1 MKIINPANGETITQL
16 KEDDQSDI
24 QKKFELAK
32 AGQLSWGETPIQ
44 ERVLAIKKFQELLLE
59 NADVLGHEMSLET
72 GKPKGEAIGEVR
84 GAAGKCEFFITE
96 ALQVLEKE
104 LVHDDGTTKEFL
116 DYDPLGV
123 IANISAWNY
132 PYLVGVNIFVPALIA
147 GNAVMYKPSEFAS
160 TVGISIH
167 KLLLEAG
174 IPEDVFQLVL
184 GDAKAGIVLTQLP
197 LDGYYFTGSYETGK
211 KIAVAVADKLVPVGL
226 ELGGKDPL
234 YIADDVASIGDAA
247 ANAAEGAF
255 YNNGQSCCS
264 VERIYV
270 HESIFDEFSKEFVSV
285 VDSYKVGD
293 PANPETQMG
302 AITRGAH
309 LKFLEAQV
317 ENAISKG
324 AKLRTG
330 GKVIPGPGQF
340 FEPTVFTNV
349 THEMDIMCEET
360 FGPVIGLMKVSNDE
374 EAIKLMNDT
383 KYGLT
388 SAIFTSNQ
396 KRGKELLEKINSGT
410 GYLNCCD
417 RVSGYLPWSGRGH
430 SGLGASLSKHGL
442 YTFCNLKGYH
452 IRA

>member
-1 MKIINPANGETITQL
+1 MKIVNPANGELITQL
-16 KEDDQSDI
+16 NENSIDEI
-24 QKKFELAK
+24 QQKFKLAK
-32 AGQLSWGETPIQ
+32 SAQINWADTSIQ
-44 ERVLAIKKFQELLLE
+44 IRVKAIKKFQELLIK
-59 NADVLGHEMSLET
+59 NAKVLGSEMSLET
-72 GKPKGEAIGEVR
+72 GKPKSEAIGEVN
-84 GAAGKCEFFITE
+84 GAAGKCEFFIQE
-96 ALQVLEKE
+96 AQQVLEKE
-104 LVHDDGTTKEFL
+104 LVHDDGSTKEYL

-174 IPEDVFQLVL
+174 IPENVFQLVL
-184 GDAKAGIVLTQLP
+184 GDANAGKALTQLP
-197 LDGYYFTGSYETGK
+197 LDGYYFTGSYATGK
-211 KIAVAVADKLVPVGL
+211 KIAIAVADKLVPVGL

-234 YIADDVASIGDAA
+234 YIADDVPDIASAA

-270 HESIFDEFSKEFVSV
+270 HENIFEEFTKEFVSV
-285 VDSYKVGD
+285 VANYKVGD
-293 PANPETQMG
+293 PSHPDTQMG

-309 LKFLEAQV
+309 LKFLTEQV
-317 ENAISKG
+317 ENAVSLG
-324 AKLRTG
+324 AELKTG
-330 GKVIPGPGQF
+330 GKVITGPGNF
-340 FEPTVFTNV
+340 FEPTVLTNV
-349 THEMDIMCEET
+349 NHKMDIMTEET
-360 FGPVIGLMKVSNDE
+360 FGPVIGLMKVAGDD
-374 EAIKLMNDT
+374 EAIAFMNDT

-396 KRGKELLEKINSGT
+396 KRGEALLKKINSGT

-417 RVSGYLPWSGRGH
+417 RVSGYLPWGGRGD